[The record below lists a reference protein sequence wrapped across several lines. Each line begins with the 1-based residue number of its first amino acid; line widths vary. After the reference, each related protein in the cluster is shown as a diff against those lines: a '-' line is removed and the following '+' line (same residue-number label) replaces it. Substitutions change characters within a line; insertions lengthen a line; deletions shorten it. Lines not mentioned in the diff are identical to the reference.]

1 MDEEMRTKFNK
12 NPYHCLISCR
22 KMRILLAKM
31 GEIRYNGSKE
41 T

>member
-12 NPYHCLISCR
+12 PLSLFDIVQE
-22 KMRILLAKM
+22 MRILLAKM